1 MSQSETKSQDGAR
14 PDKDKAQEHIT
25 KAESFC
31 HAAEFD
37 EALKEINKARETCPE
52 LENINQVEVE
62 IKTTAEKYKAEISA
76 VRGALSKN
84 EFSEA

>member
-1 MSQSETKSQDGAR
+1 MSQSETKSQDGPR
-14 PDKDKAQEHIT
+14 PEQDKAQEHIT
-25 KAESFC
+25 KAESSC
-31 HAAEFD
+31 QAAEFD
-37 EALKEINKARETCPE
+37 EALKEINKAREICPE

-76 VRGALSKN
+76 VREALSKK